1 MPEILHLGQKH
12 QTGKDG
18 IGKGS
23 AIRRGSNKKLYDAN
37 YDAVFGKKGA
47 NAANDP
53 AGSSGSRDNGRR
65 NRCPDSWGTSR

>member
-37 YDAVFGKKGA
+37 YDAVFGKKGTDA
-47 NAANDP
+47 DV
-53 AGSSGSRDNGRR
+53 RT
-65 NRCPDSWGTSR
+65 RCGGVSTDGL